1 MPIQFWADGAP
12 SGINLTLE
20 PLSEREIV
28 MLPLPIYPGNGNLA
42 VNYKVIAGA
51 LPKGLR
57 IIGSTIMGT
66 PFEVSRTTDYK
77 FVVRAS
83 SSGEISDRTFLMTV
97 EGSDEPNWLTPP
109 GLLPVG
115 ENNTYFIID
124 SSFIDFQLVATDTD
138 TAAGQKLNFFIASGE
153 GELPPGIIMLP
164 NGRLTGF
171 VQPLLAVPQNQDEG
185 FYDSGLYDNVSY
197 DFGFRPTNGYDSYV
211 YDFVTY
217 GFSVDT
223 LKPRKLNRN
232 YEFIATITDG
242 DTVTK
247 RKFRIFVVGDDFF
260 RADNVIMQA
269 GTGAYTADVTYLRAP
284 IFTTPKYLGL
294 RRANNYQTFKI
305 DIFEGDGNLGSVVYD
320 LKKVNSLISAVARK
334 ELSQDNRVGLPNLR
348 IENAIGIPEIGQKIS
363 FELEILGATSKIYTI
378 TEIDILGG
386 TSYRLTL
393 DSPLDINI
401 SNGQVI
407 YIGNDSILPP
417 GVVFD
422 PTTGEIFGTVPYQP
436 AITTSYQ
443 FTIKATRLSRSGE
456 TADSR
461 RVFTVDILGEVES
474 VMNWTSP
481 SELGTIDVGFPS
493 TLFVS
498 ASSTFQN
505 SAILYTLEQGR
516 LPRGLDLN
524 LDGEIIGK
532 VNQLRDQNT
541 YKSYWKPVKTYAAKD
556 IVKLDNIN
564 QVKSVVRRRNTATVV
579 TQLDHSFNTDDI
591 IKIASTE
598 SSFNSY
604 SGIEIKIDNFKIN
617 SVQEIEGNGPYRV
630 KFSIPTQRTAPLAP
644 VFTLI
649 KGAAIATSPATYAN
663 VGVKSTTGSG
673 IGARFKIV
681 KGNNGSTNPAT
692 YLGVTTVTLLNPGTG
707 YLPNDT
713 IIISGAS
720 LGGVDGLHDLSF
732 VTSNGLEFYYN
743 IIGNSNNN
751 YNGRFFATASTTSTV
766 TLNYVTNPGILG
778 SGLISV
784 DLGSGGFAAQTQMI
798 PLNYFNYPNTDSS
811 VAMTAA
817 TGTLT
822 GNPTYY
828 IATVDHISDVTFT
841 DDNWRTYRFPESD
854 QSLMLLD
861 AGTTVFDDDDTSID
875 KVYTFTIKARDQL
888 GYSAVSKTFSLKINI
903 PNDTYYSNITAKP
916 FMKIEQ
922 RNIWKEFIN
931 NSSIFT
937 PSLIYRLG
945 DNNFGVQR
953 SLSTLV
959 FAGIETRQAV
969 EYISAMGLNNKPKR
983 FALGNVKKAVA
994 KEPGTNNIIYEVIYL
1009 DLVDPLEKGK
1019 THLPFKIV
1027 HTPSSLNVTVDNN
1040 NEFYADPFYSDN
1052 PFWKRPIP
1060 FNSTIDRTDVFA
1072 GDPGTGVKFP
1082 SSISIWRKRLR
1093 QIETARRERNY
1104 LPQWMRSIQPGSFT
1118 ELDWVPAV
1126 TLCFCKPG
1134 TADDILLN
1142 IKNSGF
1148 DFKLLDYTIDRYIID
1163 SVDGYYEDKYLVF
1176 RNDRTQIV

>member
-1 MPIQFWADGAP
+1 MPIQFWADSAP
-12 SGINLTLE
+12 SGTNLTLE
-20 PLSEREIV
+20 PLNEREIV
-28 MLPLPIYPGNGNLA
+28 TLPLPIYSGNGILI
-42 VNYKVIAGA
+42 NYKVIAGA
-51 LPKGLR
+51 LPKGLS
-57 IIGSTIMGT
+57 IIGSTITGT

-77 FVVRAS
+77 FVVRAAGG
-83 SSGEISDRTFLMTV
+83 GEISDRTFLITV
-97 EGSDEPNWLTPP
+97 KGSDEPNWLTPP

-138 TAAGQKLNFFIASGE
+138 TTAGQKLNFFIASGE

-164 NGRLTGF
+164 NGRLKGF
-171 VQPLLAVPQNQDEG
+171 VQPLLAVPQTQDEG
-185 FYDSGLYDNVSY
+185 FYSSGLYDGVAY
-197 DFGFRPTNGYDSYV
+197 DFGFKPTNGYDSYI
-211 YDFVTY
+211 YDFATY
-217 GFSVDT
+217 GFSVGT
-223 LKPRKLNRN
+223 LNPRKLNRN

-242 DTVTK
+242 DTITK

-305 DIFEGDGNLGSVVYD
+305 DIFEGEGNLGSVVYS

-334 ELSQDNRVGLPNLR
+334 DLSQDNRVGLPNLR

-363 FELEILGATSKIYTI
+363 FELEIIGATSKIYTI
-378 TEIDILGG
+378 TKIDVLGG

-401 SNGQVI
+401 PNGQII
-407 YIGNDSILPP
+407 YIGNDSTLPP

-436 AITTSYQ
+436 AITTRYQ
-443 FTIKATRLSRSGE
+443 FTIKATRLSQSGE

-474 VMNWTSP
+474 VMNWISP

-505 SAILYTLEQGR
+505 SAILYNIEQGR
-516 LPRGLDLN
+516 LPPGLDLN

-541 YKSYWKPVKTYAAKD
+541 YKSYWKPEKTYAAKD

-579 TQLDHSFNTDDI
+579 TQLDHNFNTDDI

-598 SSFNSY
+598 LSFNSY
-604 SGIEIKIDNFKIN
+604 SGVEIKIDNFKIN
-617 SVQEIEGNGPYRV
+617 SVQEIEGSGPYRV
-630 KFSIPTQRTAPLAP
+630 KFSIPTQQTAPLAP

-649 KGAAIATSPATYAN
+649 NGSAIATSPATYNN
-663 VGVKSTTGSG
+663 VGVKSTSRSG
-673 IGARFKIV
+673 EGARFKIV

-692 YLGVTTVTLLNPGTG
+692 YLGVTTITLLDPGTG

-720 LGGVDGLHDLSF
+720 LGGADGLHDLSF
-732 VTSNGLEFYYN
+732 VTSSGLEFYYN

-766 TLNYVTNPGILG
+766 TLNYENNPGILG
-778 SGLISV
+778 SGLVSV
-784 DLGSGGFAAQTQMI
+784 ALGSGGFEAQTQLI
-798 PLNYFNYPNTDSS
+798 PSNYFSYPNTNSS

-828 IATVDHISDVTFT
+828 IAAVNHVSGVTFA
-841 DDNWRTYRFPESD
+841 DDNWKTYRFPESD

-861 AGTTVFDDDDTSID
+861 AGTTVFDNNDSSID

-888 GYSAVSKTFSLKINI
+888 GYSAVSKIFSLKINI
-903 PNDTYYSNITAKP
+903 PNNAYYSNITARP
-916 FMKIEQ
+916 FMKLEQ
-922 RNIWKEFIN
+922 RNSWKEFIN

-959 FAGIETRQAV
+959 FAGIETKQAV
-969 EYISAMGLNNKPKR
+969 KYINAMDLNNKPKR
-983 FALGNVKKAVA
+983 FVLGNVKKAVA
-994 KEPGTNNIIYEVIYL
+994 KEPGTNNVIYEVIYL
-1009 DLVDPLEKGK
+1009 DLLDPLEKGK
-1019 THLPFKIV
+1019 IHLPFSTTNREGIV
-1027 HTPSSLNVTVDNN
+1027 T
-1040 NEFYADPFYSDN
+1040 
-1052 PFWKRPIP
+1052 
-1060 FNSTIDRTDVFA
+1060 
-1072 GDPGTGVKFP
+1072 FP

-1093 QIETARRERNY
+1093 QIEPAQKERNY

-1148 DFKLLDYTIDRYIID
+1148 NFKLLDYTIDRYIID
-1163 SVDGYYEDKYLVF
+1163 SVEGYYEDKYLVF
-1176 RNDRTQIV
+1176 KK